1 MESDLN
7 HCVPAA
13 LLPPSGYV
21 SNGGSQRYDLEAES
35 STGFVAFQLADGTTL
50 VSAAQQVFIAAS
62 PFLHFWSC
70 AGYEDPTPD
79 GRIIS
84 FDCHGVGLTALD
96 VTALTGL
103 EYLDCSFNK
112 LNELPLAGLTEL
124 EGLDADNNQLTS
136 LEVRDLHA
144 LRVLNC
150 AGNRLTKLDL
160 SGLDLLQILDCSDNP
175 LACVN
180 VNGCTSLQDL
190 KGSGKAPV

>member
-7 HCVPAA
+7 HWVPTAA

-35 STGFVAFQLADGTTL
+35 STGFVAFRLADGTTL

-62 PFLHFWSC
+62 PSIRLWSC
-70 AGYEDPTPD
+70 AGYEDPTPE

-84 FDCHGVGLTALD
+84 FDCHGIALTALD

-103 EYLDCSFNK
+103 EYLDCSFNR
-112 LNELPLAGLTEL
+112 LTELPLAGVTEL
-124 EGLDADNNQLTS
+124 EGLDADNNQLAT
-136 LEVRDLHA
+136 LEVRHLHA

-150 AGNRLTKLDL
+150 AGNRLTSLDL

-175 LACVN
+175 INSLKLDGCV
-180 VNGCTSLQDL
+180 SLRENR
-190 KGSGKAPV
+190 KG